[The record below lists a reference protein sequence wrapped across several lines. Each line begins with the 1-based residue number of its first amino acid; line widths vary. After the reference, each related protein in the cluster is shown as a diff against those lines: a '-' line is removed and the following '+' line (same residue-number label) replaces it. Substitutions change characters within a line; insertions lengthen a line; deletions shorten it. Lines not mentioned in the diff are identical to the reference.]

1 MKKIYIDFEMNM
13 PSSKN
18 KRDMLDA
25 DIIAIGAIKYDTDTG
40 EIEEFKS
47 LIKPVGNMH
56 IYPHIE
62 ELTHITQEDL
72 IKAPTY
78 EIVMRKFKKW
88 LGTFSQIEGIY
99 TFGSLD
105 LTCFNNTDKKS
116 AKKHN
121 HPRFINNIR
130 NLFVDIKDKYLSNGI
145 RCMNYISLKNLLG
158 CANIEFLG
166 NAHDPLYDAYNL
178 YILDDALENNENIR
192 NILVIQDIVKPP
204 FSIINEKLEEKF
216 EEYKKYFYK
225 NEGNYNELDMSIEVL
240 KTIRLY
246 VETIKDIDIYNID
259 VLRDINKK
267 LDILENIKDINIGYM
282 YLLEN
287 FYFDM
292 KDLLEDLILYKLN
305 ETEYKEELNNIIN
318 LFDEDLS
325 YENINCRDFLEES
338 C

>member
-18 KRDMLDA
+18 KREMLDA

-47 LIKPVGNMH
+47 LIKPVSSVY

-62 ELTHITQEDL
+62 ELTNITQDDL
-72 IKAPTY
+72 KKAPTY
-78 EIVMRKFKKW
+78 ERVMRGFKKW
-88 LGTFSQIEGIY
+88 LGAFSQIEGIY

-121 HPRFINNIR
+121 HPRFINNIK

-178 YILDDALENNENIR
+178 YILDNALENSEDIR

-204 FSIINEKLEEKF
+204 FSIINGRLEEKF
-216 EEYKKYFYK
+216 EEYKNYFYK
-225 NEGNYNELDMSIEVL
+225 NEGNYNSIDMSIELL

-246 VETIKDIDIYNID
+246 IETIRDIDIYNID

-267 LDILENIKDINIGYM
+267 LDILENIKDINIGYI

-292 KDLLEDLILYKLN
+292 RDLLEDLMLYKLN
-305 ETEYKEELNNIIN
+305 EIEYKEELNNIIN

-325 YENINCRDFLEES
+325 YENISYRDLLEES